1 MYVVAGLLLPIWK
14 RLPQR
19 STRVY
24 RLCSDD
30 GEQVVGRMADAAW
43 VAATLDEKVPALTV
57 EGAWPMLLNGTA
69 VLHLAEG
76 QQLSRTRQ
84 MGIHRIELT
93 GFNDLTIDRLKTIG
107 LISEIVSWKLRLFVP
122 TGAAGV
128 DVLARLIKRYP
139 LVRVAERSPA
149 KAA

>member
-1 MYVVAGLLLPIWK
+1 
-14 RLPQR
+14 
-19 STRVY
+19 
-24 RLCSDD
+24 
-30 GEQVVGRMADAAW
+30 
-43 VAATLDEKVPALTV
+43 
-57 EGAWPMLLNGTA
+57 MLLNGTA

-84 MGIHRIELT
+84 MGMHRIELT
-93 GFNDLTIDRLKTIG
+93 GFNDLAIDRLKTIG

-128 DVLARLIKRYP
+128 DVLARLMERYP
-139 LVRVAERSPA
+139 LERLAERSPA